1 MNFIEIFK
9 SSIQSL
15 IGNKMRSLLTMLG
28 IIIGISSVI
37 AMSAIGKG
45 GEEKISGNLASSG
58 VGVYK
63 ITVDE
68 DADGYKSIYSLEKN
82 DIEYIQENVDGI
94 LAVAPSINERIAI
107 KASSGKEIKRMAM
120 IYSTTPEFEKIDKV
134 TYIDGRPI
142 LSIEYEEC
150 SPVAVIDH
158 YTVKKL
164 FGNNSA
170 LGKKISIEFKMLKVV
185 KTFTIVGVFQHPDSA
200 MNEIGLT
207 PPMVPTFVRIPLS
220 QMERVQGTEYY
231 ETILVM
237 PEDPINGKQILL
249 DSIEQ
254 LEFKNHSD
262 IYEYEEMISR
272 GSELKSILQTL
283 NIFII
288 FVAGISLFVGGIGV
302 MNIMLVSVTER
313 IKEIGIRKA
322 IGAQSKDILFQ
333 FLTESIILS
342 LVGGGLGIIIGYL
355 ISHII
360 GYFINISPIVSPT
373 IVLISVII
381 STLIG
386 LIFGVYPARQASML
400 NPIDALR
407 NE

>member
-45 GEEKISGNLASSG
+45 GEEKITGNLANSG
-58 VGVYK
+58 FGVYE
-63 ITVDE
+63 INVDT
-68 DADGYKSIYSLEKN
+68 DADEYKSIYSLDRE
-82 DIEYIQENVDGI
+82 DIEDIKYNIDGI
-94 LAVAPSINERIAI
+94 EAITPSIRERISI
-107 KASSGKEIKRMAM
+107 KNKTGPDVRRMALV
-120 IYSTTPEFEKIDKV
+120 YSTTPDFEKVDRV
-134 TYIDGRPI
+134 NYIEGRPI
-142 LSIEYEEC
+142 LSIEYEEG
-150 SPVAVIDH
+150 SPVIVIDH
-158 YTVKKL
+158 LTAKKL
-164 FGNNSA
+164 FNSESP
-170 LGKKISIEFKMLKVV
+170 LGKKISLEFRSLKKV
-185 KTFTIVGVFQHPDSA
+185 KEFVIVGVFQHPDSA
-200 MNEIGLT
+200 MNEIGLSR
-207 PPMVPTFVRIPLS
+207 MMPTFTRIPLA
-220 QMERVQGTEYY
+220 QMERIKGTKNY
-231 ETILVM
+231 ETLVVM
-237 PEDPINGKQILL
+237 PEDPLMGKDILVRV
-249 DSIEQ
+249 IQQ
-254 LEFKNHSD
+254 LESRNHSN
-262 IYEYEEMISR
+262 IYDYEEKIPR
-272 GSELKSILQTL
+272 GSELKSILETL
-283 NIFII
+283 NIFIL

-342 LVGGGLGIIIGYL
+342 LVGGGLGIVIGYL
-355 ISHII
+355 ISNII
-360 GYFINISPIVSPT
+360 GYFINISPIVSPA

-386 LIFGVYPARQASML
+386 LIFGVYPARQASRL

>member
-45 GEEKISGNLASSG
+45 GEEKITGNLANSG
-58 VGVYK
+58 FGVYE
-63 ITVDE
+63 ITVDT
-68 DADGYKSIYSLEKN
+68 DADDYKSIYSLKKE
-82 DIEYIQENVDGI
+82 DIEYIKKNVDGI
-94 LAVAPSINERIAI
+94 MAITPTVRERIAI
-107 KASSGKEIKRMAM
+107 KNKLGKDIERMAVVD
-120 IYSTTPEFEKIDKV
+120 STTPDYEKIDEV
-134 TYIDGRPI
+134 VYIEGRPI
-142 LSIEYEEC
+142 LNIEYEEAD
-150 SPVAVIDH
+150 PVIVLDNLTA
-158 YTVKKL
+158 KKL
-164 FGNNSA
+164 FGNESS
-170 LGKKISIEFKMLKVV
+170 LGKKISLEFKSLGVIKE
-185 KTFTIVGVFQHPDSA
+185 FTIVGIFEHPDAA
-200 MNEIGLT
+200 MNEIGLA
-207 PPMVPTFVRIPLS
+207 PRMPTFTRIPLS
-220 QMERVQGTEYY
+220 QMERIQGSEDY
-231 ETILVM
+231 ETVVVM
-237 PEDPINGKQILL
+237 PEDPVKGPEVLIDVIK
-249 DSIEQ
+249 E
-254 LEFKNHSD
+254 LENKNHSD
-262 IYEYEEMISR
+262 IYEYEEKISK
-272 GSELKSILQTL
+272 GSELKSILETL

-288 FVAGISLFVGGIGV
+288 FVASISLFVGGIGV

-342 LVGGGLGIIIGYL
+342 LVGGGLGIIIGYMASNL
-355 ISHII
+355 I
-360 GYFINISPIVSPT
+360 GYFINITPIISPL
-373 IVLISVII
+373 IVLVSVVI

>member
-15 IGNKMRSLLTMLG
+15 ISNKMRSLLTMLG

-45 GEEKISGNLASSG
+45 GEKKITGNLANSG
-58 VGVYK
+58 FGIYE
-63 ITVDE
+63 ITVDK
-68 DADGYKSIYSLEKN
+68 DADEYKSIYSLKKA
-82 DIEYIQENVDGI
+82 DIEYIQNNVDGI
-94 LAVAPSINERIAI
+94 TAITPSVRERIAI
-107 KASSGKEIKRMAM
+107 KNNTGKDIRRMALVD
-120 IYSTTPEFEKIDKV
+120 STTPQFEQIDKV
-134 TYIDGRPI
+134 QYIEGRPI
-142 LSIEYEEC
+142 LSVEYEEC
-150 SPVAVIDH
+150 APVIVIDH
-158 YTVKKL
+158 LTAKKL
-164 FGNNSA
+164 FGNNSS
-170 LGKKISIEFKMLKVV
+170 LGEKINLEFKALNIV
-185 KTFTIVGVFQHPDSA
+185 KEFTVVGVFKHPDSA
-200 MNEIGLT
+200 MNEIGLST
-207 PPMVPTFVRIPLS
+207 MMPTFTRIPLS
-220 QMERVQGTEYY
+220 QMERIKGSEDY
-231 ETILVM
+231 EIIIVM
-237 PEDPINGKQILL
+237 PEDPLHGKQVLI
-249 DSIEQ
+249 DVIKQ
-254 LEFKNHSD
+254 LEVRNHSD
-262 IYEYEEMISR
+262 IYEYEEKVSR
-272 GSELKSILQTL
+272 GSELKSILETL

-322 IGAQSKDILFQ
+322 IGAKSKDILFQ

-342 LVGGGLGIIIGYL
+342 LVGGTLGIVIGYI
-355 ISHII
+355 ISNII
-360 GYFINISPIVSPT
+360 GYFINILPIVSPT

>member
-45 GEEKISGNLASSG
+45 GEKKITGNLANSG
-58 VGVYK
+58 FGVYE
-63 ITVDE
+63 INVDT
-68 DADGYKSIYSLEKN
+68 DADEYKSIYSLNRE
-82 DIEYIQENVDGI
+82 DIEDVKYNIDGI
-94 LAVAPSINERIAI
+94 EAITPSIRERISI
-107 KASSGKEIKRMAM
+107 KNKTGPDIRRMALV
-120 IYSTTPEFEKIDKV
+120 YSTTPDFEKVDKV
-134 TYIDGRPI
+134 NYVKGRPI
-142 LSIEYEEC
+142 LNIEYEEG
-150 SPVAVIDH
+150 SPVIVIDH
-158 YTVKKL
+158 LTAKKL
-164 FGNNSA
+164 FNSESA
-170 LGKKISIEFKMLKVV
+170 LGKKISLEFRSLKKVKEFVV
-185 KTFTIVGVFQHPDSA
+185 VGVFQHPDSA
-200 MNEIGLT
+200 MNEIGLSR
-207 PPMVPTFVRIPLS
+207 MMPTFARIPLA
-220 QMERVQGTEYY
+220 QMERVKGTKDY
-231 ETILVM
+231 ETLIVM
-237 PEDPINGKQILL
+237 PEDPLMGKDILVKV
-249 DSIEQ
+249 IQQ
-254 LEFKNHSD
+254 LESRNHSN
-262 IYEYEEMISR
+262 IYDYEETVPR
-272 GSELKSILQTL
+272 GSELKNILETL
-283 NIFII
+283 NVFIL

-322 IGAQSKDILFQ
+322 IGAQSRDILFQ

-342 LVGGGLGIIIGYL
+342 LVGGGLGIIIGY
-355 ISHII
+355 IVSNII
-360 GYFINISPIVSPT
+360 GYFINISPIVSPG

-386 LIFGVYPARQASML
+386 LIFGVYPARQASLL

>member
-45 GEEKISGNLASSG
+45 GEDKIAGNLANSG
-58 VGVYK
+58 FGVYE
-63 ITVDE
+63 INVDT
-68 DADGYKSIYSLEKN
+68 DADEYKNIYSLDRE
-82 DIEYIQENVDGI
+82 DIEDVENNVDGI
-94 LAVAPSINERIAI
+94 KAITPSIRERISI
-107 KASSGKEIKRMAM
+107 KNKMGSEIRRMALV
-120 IYSTTPEFEKIDKV
+120 YSTTPDFEKIDRV
-134 TYIDGRPI
+134 TYIKGRPI
-142 LSIEYEEC
+142 LSIEYEEG
-150 SPVAVIDH
+150 SPVIVIDH
-158 YTVKKL
+158 LTAKKL
-164 FGNNSA
+164 FNLESP
-170 LGKKISIEFKMLKVV
+170 LGKKISVEFRALKKVREFV
-185 KTFTIVGVFQHPDSA
+185 IVGVFQHPDSA
-200 MNEIGLT
+200 MNEIGLST
-207 PPMVPTFVRIPLS
+207 MMPTFTRIPLA
-220 QMERVQGTEYY
+220 QMERIKGTKDY
-231 ETILVM
+231 ETLIVM
-237 PEDPINGKQILL
+237 PEDPLMGKDVLVRVIQ
-249 DSIEQ
+249 Q
-254 LEFKNHSD
+254 LESRNHSN
-262 IYEYEEMISR
+262 IYDYEERIPR
-272 GSELKSILQTL
+272 GSELKNILETL
-283 NIFII
+283 NVFIL

-322 IGAQSKDILFQ
+322 IGAQNKDILFQ

-342 LVGGGLGIIIGYL
+342 LVGGGLGIITGWILSY
-355 ISHII
+355 II
-360 GYFINISPIVSPT
+360 GHFINITPIVSPT

-386 LIFGVYPARQASML
+386 LIFGVYPAKQASML

>member
-15 IGNKMRSLLTMLG
+15 ISNKMRSLLTMLG

-45 GEEKISGNLASSG
+45 GEKKITGNLANSG
-58 VGVYK
+58 FGIYE
-63 ITVDE
+63 ITVDK
-68 DADGYKSIYSLEKN
+68 DADEYKSIYSLKKA
-82 DIEYIQENVDGI
+82 DIEYIQNNVDGI
-94 LAVAPSINERIAI
+94 TAITPSVRERIAI
-107 KASSGKEIKRMAM
+107 KNNTGKDIRRMALVD
-120 IYSTTPEFEKIDKV
+120 STTPQFEQIDKV
-134 TYIDGRPI
+134 QYIEGRPI
-142 LSIEYEEC
+142 LSVEYEEC
-150 SPVAVIDH
+150 APVIVIDH
-158 YTVKKL
+158 LTAKKL
-164 FGNNSA
+164 FGNNSS
-170 LGKKISIEFKMLKVV
+170 LGEKINLEFKALNIV
-185 KTFTIVGVFQHPDSA
+185 KEFTVVGVFKHPDSA
-200 MNEIGLT
+200 MNEIGLST
-207 PPMVPTFVRIPLS
+207 MMPTFTRIPLS
-220 QMERVQGTEYY
+220 MMERIKGSEDY
-231 ETILVM
+231 EIIIVM
-237 PEDPINGKQILL
+237 PEDPLHGKQVLI
-249 DSIEQ
+249 DVIKQ
-254 LEFKNHSD
+254 LEVRNHSD
-262 IYEYEEMISR
+262 IYEYEEKVSR
-272 GSELKSILQTL
+272 GSELKSILETL

-322 IGAQSKDILFQ
+322 IGAKSKDILFQ

-342 LVGGGLGIIIGYL
+342 LVGGTLGIVIGYI
-355 ISHII
+355 ISNII
-360 GYFINISPIVSPT
+360 GYFINILPIVSPT